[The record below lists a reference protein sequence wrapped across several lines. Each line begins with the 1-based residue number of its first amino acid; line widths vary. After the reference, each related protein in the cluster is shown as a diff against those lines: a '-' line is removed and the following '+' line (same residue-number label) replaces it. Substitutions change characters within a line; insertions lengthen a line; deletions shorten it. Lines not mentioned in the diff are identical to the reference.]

1 MILSPESD
9 LFVELDDRASSF
21 KTRRQGLHCLLLC
34 GLDAQVAFLV
44 TVDPQLSPSVTIF
57 VQPDT
62 VRRPKVLAHSSQYHP
77 ITFIPYSSEHST
89 ARVSLAAI
97 LEPLLHFYLAL
108 DFSYSSVSSAPQP
121 MTKCGAEFLPVIGAQ
136 TIGGA
141 MQHHG
146 FVEL

>member
-1 MILSPESD
+1 M
-9 LFVELDDRASSF
+9 
-21 KTRRQGLHCLLLC
+21 LLC

-44 TVDPQLSPSVTIF
+44 TVDPQLSPGVTIF

-62 VRRPKVLAHSSQYHP
+62 ARRHKVLAHSP
-77 ITFIPYSSEHST
+77 PCRLITFMPYSPKHLT
-89 ARVSLAAI
+89 ALMSLATI
-97 LEPLLHFYLAL
+97 LHPLSHSVLAWA
-108 DFSYSSVSSAPQP
+108 SSHSSVDSAPQP